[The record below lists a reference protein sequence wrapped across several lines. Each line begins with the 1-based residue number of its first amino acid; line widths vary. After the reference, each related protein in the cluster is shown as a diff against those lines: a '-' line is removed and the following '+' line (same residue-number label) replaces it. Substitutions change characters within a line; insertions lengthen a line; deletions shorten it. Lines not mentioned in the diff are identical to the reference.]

1 MVERSGTFRVYRV
14 TESVPQINL
23 QATETP
29 TLYSVYQTGYG
40 DRQEAV
46 DALETGNLVE
56 ATLEGDPTAD
66 GEPWRLARFERVG
79 DVQIGFA
86 VDVTP
91 PDVAREL
98 WTDGQTDPATT
109 VLTADGSSVAACGV
123 QPRAP
128 LPNGAFVP
136 NVLTGL
142 VPLEPQFASVPGV
155 GDPAVEALFLDPD
168 PPGAG
173 SHTTPYGVLL
183 LFTAAGT
190 TLADRFRET
199 YDCPRGADTRPEFDP
214 YGI

>member
-98 WTDGQTDPATT
+98 WTDGQTHPATT

-214 YGI
+214 YGS

>member
-142 VPLEPQFASVPGV
+142 VPLEPQFASVPSV

>member
-1 MVERSGTFRVYRV
+1 MTERSGTFRVYRV

-46 DALETGNLVE
+46 DALETGDLVE
-56 ATLEGDPTAD
+56 ATLEGDPTANE
-66 GEPWRLARFERVG
+66 EPWRLSRFERVG
-79 DVQIGFA
+79 GVRMGFA

-109 VLTADGSSVAACGV
+109 VLTEDGSSVAACGV

-142 VPLEPQFASVPGV
+142 MPLEPQFASVPGV

-173 SHTTPYGVLL
+173 THTTPYGVVL
-183 LFTAAGT
+183 LFTEAGT
-190 TLADRFRET
+190 TLAERFRET